1 MYGLDSEKKNCFWEN
16 TNYLFSQS
24 TPYKE
29 KFEDTKRVIKSRNS
43 IEEGQ
48 TIQWPNEKGQKENNY
63 LQNTTQKN

>member
-1 MYGLDSEKKNCFWEN
+1 MIIHVWFGFEKKICFWEN

-43 IEEGQ
+43 IEE
-48 TIQWPNEKGQKENNY
+48 W
-63 LQNTTQKN
+63 

>member
-1 MYGLDSEKKNCFWEN
+1 MYGLDSKKKNCFWEN

-43 IEEGQ
+43 IEEG
-48 TIQWPNEKGQKENNY
+48 
-63 LQNTTQKN
+63 